1 MAKTTDELFAEATEA
16 DYETAEPVT
25 LAASDTEEE
34 FQFRIDEHLR
44 TIAIPEKGVVAG
56 VEGDLNVN
64 IARFTMTRYYHGRD
78 LSKLNIRIN
87 YRNANGQ
94 VNYYTVSDATASGDS
109 IIFSWE
115 FAADVTQ
122 YKGNVQF
129 VVYLFSATN
138 AVLKQRFFTTLGT
151 LEVLEGLEVDSS
163 IPVSEQTD
171 ILLHL
176 KKDLSAYAEEVKKSL
191 PADYTAM
198 TEQVNSLKEELKN
211 YTTPEKSIE
220 EKHLSD
226 DLLSEIKQAGYI
238 VGQDGNKYKITIDEN
253 GKIVPNRIYEIDTNG
268 LLCDIQ
274 IINGAVV
281 DTTGN
286 VNTSGF
292 AVTDDYFVGD
302 SPMYGSTPECTNI
315 INGQS
320 LGSRTIVLLGDFDEA
335 THVIFGNND
344 TMYGLRFGKDSTDY
358 SGGFSTFSKI
368 LLPVQEFMKY
378 GNTKYNI
385 PLPLAYTRA
394 NISKDPL
401 LMTDLH
407 NVFFVMSVDVEN
419 SKYSVVFNEMMPG
432 EFDYNYADYPALT
445 NLRLFNGKTDDI
457 PKIKRLIVY
466 DRALTKDE
474 IIELRE
480 KIMLLYY
487 TQWYNSSTFVQGMTG
502 FGSPSA
508 YQVKSSERL
517 PEFINTPIE
526 SGEHTITVN
535 GENRTFTNV
544 DPGEPAVED
553 NMSYVEALYWLNPI
567 ESLNVGDM
575 YNIEAMVYPYDIT
588 KNSYN
593 VEYVSS
599 DPSVIECYYGVLIA
613 KSSGSATITAKASN
627 TTITCTLDITVSE
640 TETVNENYFYPSESY
655 IYNGS
660 HLVGGTS
667 VATLKAIIG
676 AIDEAAAS
684 GYNGVVFPKTTYHI
698 KPFKSGVQCYIPT
711 DFTVDFNN
719 SYIYVDDNDYCHTT
733 DSRPDH
739 SVNPYIMFSFSGFK
753 VTDDEGNQIEDKY
766 YMSCKNSVVK
776 NMHYYGERRLM
787 SDLGYTEGDYG
798 EQVNAF
804 VFSTGAYKCKI
815 ENIDFHDT
823 VGFNIS
829 TRMNGFDQWSGTGLD
844 GAVRGCVRYSDFTS
858 GKLDATG
865 LTVNESDEWYHTDFL
880 KLGYNY
886 SDNPSTYTDMKYYKV
901 GKMDTATTYGLTTR
915 WYEIYWFDTD
925 KNLIEY
931 RPHQMTLETYLL
943 PKNAVYFKVNARFPD
958 GAPTSSNEGRVD
970 TPHVI
975 RVWPS
980 VDPDRCYISNCKF
993 YNPHASAISMT
1004 GGTNFV
1010 LSDIFAENGHSPLGV
1025 WSIDYEDGWQP
1036 MRHNINYRIIC
1047 TGILVMPGGH
1057 NTATLHS
1064 VINTA
1069 RSGSETEAVKYIN
1082 CAINILQPSPKTND
1096 MIANVTYGS
1105 DISSI
1110 KYQLDS
1116 ARLREINCTKN
1127 TAMNVI

>member
-1 MAKTTDELFAEATEA
+1 MSTTDELLEEMLEDAEEYAT
-16 DYETAEPVT
+16 PVT
-25 LAASDTEEE
+25 DDDL
-34 FQFRIDEHLR
+34 QFWIDEHLR
-44 TIAIPEKGVVAG
+44 VISIPKNGVVAG
-56 VEGDLNVN
+56 VEGDKNVN
-64 IARFTMTRYYHGRD
+64 KIKFGMNRYYHGFD
-78 LSKLNIRIN
+78 MSTFSGRIL
-87 YRNANGQ
+87 YSNAKGNK
-94 VNYYTVSDATASGDS
+94 NYYNIKDMQASGS
-109 IIFSWE
+109 AITFSWLVD
-115 FAADVTQ
+115 ADAVQ
-122 YKGNVQF
+122 YMGKTAF
-129 VVYLFSATN
+129 VVYLFKIQGSELRQKFYSTLAT
-138 AVLKQRFFTTLGT
+138 LK
-151 LEVLEGLEVDSS
+151 VLEGMEVDSAV
-163 IPVSEQTD
+163 PVEKQTD
-171 ILLHL
+171 IIERM
-176 KKDLSAYAEEVKKSL
+176 KEEISAYAEEVKKSL

-198 TEQVNSLKEELKN
+198 TEQVSSLKEELKN

-302 SPMYGSTPECTNI
+302 SPLYGAARGTNI

-335 THVIFGNND
+335 IHVIFGNND
-344 TMYGLRFGKDSTDY
+344 TMYGLRFGKNSTDY

-378 GNTKYNI
+378 GNTKNI

-567 ESLNVGDM
+567 ESLNVGDK